1 MKQTKIKR
9 RKDTM
14 EANIHIHIK
23 NNESRKVLRDE
34 EIAVERQVNDVIA
47 AQIMLDEGI

>member
-1 MKQTKIKR
+1 M
-9 RKDTM
+9 
-14 EANIHIHIK
+14 K

-47 AQIMLDEGI
+47 A